1 MLEKS
6 GNFEL
11 IVLTVFSH
19 LNPIWARNANFLP
32 GGEAAPIGTEVKGG
46 GRPEQKLEG
55 ENDFQQ

>member
-11 IVLTVFSH
+11 IVLTVFPY
-19 LNPIWARNANFLP
+19 LGPIWARNANFLL
-32 GGEAAPIGTEVKGG
+32 GEVAPIGTEVKGG

-55 ENDFQQ
+55 DNDFQQ